1 MNSKRFVV
9 LLIAVAFAL
18 TITVSLASADYVVIK
33 DKNGRCSVRE
43 SDHKTPKTI
52 AGPFKTKEEAEKAKE
67 KLCATGGTTRER
79 TRDHVDRP
87 TERTRDQVQRPTEKA
102 KDHVE
107 KPAEKPKGQV
117 EKPTEKAKDQ
127 GGEAKDK
134 LK

>member
-9 LLIAVAFAL
+9 LLLAVAFAL
-18 TITVSLASADYVVIK
+18 TITVSLASANYVVIK
-33 DKNGRCSVRE
+33 EENGVCKVIQANE
-43 SDHKTPKTI
+43 KTPKTI
-52 AGPFKTKEEAEKAKE
+52 AGPFKTKAEAEKAKE

-87 TERTRDQVQRPTEKA
+87 TEKA
-102 KDHVE
+102 RDHVE
-107 KPAEKPKGQV
+107 KPVEKPKGQV
-117 EKPTEKAKDQ
+117 EKPTERTRDQVQRPTEKAKDQ

>member
-9 LLIAVAFAL
+9 LLLAVAFAL
-18 TITVSLASADYVVIK
+18 TITVSLASANYFVIK
-33 DKNGRCSVRE
+33 DENGVCKVIQANE
-43 SDHKTPKTI
+43 KTPKTI

-67 KLCATGGTTRER
+67 QLCATGGTTRER

-87 TERTRDQVQRPTEKA
+87 TE
-102 KDHVE
+102 
-107 KPAEKPKGQV
+107 
-117 EKPTEKAKDQ
+117 KAKDQ

>member
-9 LLIAVAFAL
+9 LLLAVAFSL
-18 TITVSLASADYVVIK
+18 TITVSLASANYVVIK
-33 DKNGRCSVRE
+33 DENGVCKVIQANE
-43 SDHKTPKTI
+43 KTPKTI

-67 KLCATGGTTRER
+67 KLYATGGTTRER

-87 TERTRDQVQRPTEKA
+87 TERTR
-102 KDHVE
+102 
-107 KPAEKPKGQV
+107 GQV
-117 EKPTEKAKDQ
+117 DRPTEKAKDQ

>member
-9 LLIAVAFAL
+9 LLLAVAFAL
-18 TITVSLASADYVVIK
+18 TITVSLASANYVVIK
-33 DKNGRCSVRE
+33 DENGVCKVIQANE
-43 SDHKTPKTI
+43 KTPKTI

-87 TERTRDQVQRPTEKA
+87 TEKA

>member
-9 LLIAVAFAL
+9 LLLAVAFAL
-18 TITVSLASADYVVIK
+18 TITVSLASANYVVIK
-33 DKNGRCSVRE
+33 DENGVCKVIQANE
-43 SDHKTPKTI
+43 KTPKTI

-87 TERTRDQVQRPTEKA
+87 VEKA

-107 KPAEKPKGQV
+107 KPVEKPKGQV